1 MIGLESFQ
9 VVRCQGEADC
19 LGMTFLETL
28 KKIAREMEK
37 DFEGVF
43 RDIETKA
50 PKELVREYGTPEGSK
65 VREFVPF
72 VHGYQ
77 MTIGPDGKPK
87 VKEFGNVHGI
97 GSSSKREHLVLIDL

>member
-1 MIGLESFQ
+1 
-9 VVRCQGEADC
+9 
-19 LGMTFLETL
+19 
-28 KKIAREMEK
+28 MEK

-97 GSSSKREHLVLIDL
+97 GSSSKREHLVNIQTYNYKHRKFYNMLVHIDFMF

>member
-1 MIGLESFQ
+1 
-9 VVRCQGEADC
+9 
-19 LGMTFLETL
+19 MTFLETL

-72 VHGYQ
+72 VHGY
-77 MTIGPDGKPK
+77 
-87 VKEFGNVHGI
+87 
-97 GSSSKREHLVLIDL
+97 